1 MQKRT
6 TIALNK
12 DYLNSLK
19 IIAVKMDKSLSALVN
34 EAVRT
39 YLSELR
45 KNKDNSTF
53 YKQLDDVKGCIAM
66 DKDDLNE
73 YINKGRL

>member
-6 TIALNK
+6 TISLNQ
-12 DYLNSLK
+12 DYLKSLK
-19 IIAVKMDKSLSALVN
+19 MIAVKKDKSLSALVN
-34 EAVRT
+34 EAVRS
-39 YLSELR
+39 YLSKLR
-45 KNKDNSTF
+45 KNKDNATF